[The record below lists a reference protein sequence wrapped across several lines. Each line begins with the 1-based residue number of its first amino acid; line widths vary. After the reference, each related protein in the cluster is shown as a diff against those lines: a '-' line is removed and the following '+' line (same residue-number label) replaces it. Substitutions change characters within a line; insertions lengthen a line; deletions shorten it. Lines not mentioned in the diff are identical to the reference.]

1 MADEGRKR
9 KMQRK
14 KGANL
19 MKNLFKKIGALL
31 VAAVM
36 VLSMCT
42 AVFAD
47 DTTEATITVKTPD
60 GNALAINGENPATI
74 WCIQVIE
81 PDQTAETGWKFTT
94 ETVETVFKSNLGN
107 VDAQTAIK
115 MLANKAGQDAG
126 QQSLK
131 YANVGTATSAQFEAA
146 LAAVTKNATNTNK
159 VSANPIPV
167 TKAGVYAIKAAQD
180 GYTYKEMAAYVGFS
194 DSMTVTGNVDVAA
207 KRSSKVIEKNV
218 EETETDHV
226 VAIGDVKTY
235 TVKTEVPAFTPTDAN
250 KYFAVKDEITGAE
263 YVKDGENV
271 AVTVTV
277 DGKPIKDYKIVM
289 GTGNFTIIL
298 KDNRADKEIV
308 DAKVKENNEPVINDS
323 NSYYAKEVV
332 VTYQATI
339 TDVTA
344 RNTAY
349 GNVGS
354 DKKSSTPVD
363 LYTGTIKVI
372 KKETNSKKLL
382 PNAKFVVYREN
393 NGKKEYAKLTKDGKL
408 AGWTEAV
415 NSDVKDDIKNG
426 NTNDIGIIVTDAKG
440 EATVSGLDLGKY
452 YFEEVEAPT
461 GYSLDATPN
470 EVTVTLK
477 ENATVAKAS
486 TDVISNPINKYNTKL
501 NSLPSTGG
509 MGTYLF
515 TIIGVVVMAG
525 AAGAFF
531 ISRRKGSEE

>member
-1 MADEGRKR
+1 
-9 KMQRK
+9 
-14 KGANL
+14 

-47 DTTEATITVKTPD
+47 DTTQAKITVKTPD
-60 GNALAINGENPATI
+60 GDLVLGGSDNTTI
-74 WCIQVIE
+74 WCVQVIE
-81 PDQTAETGWKFTT
+81 PDTTTETGWKFSNG
-94 ETVETVFKSNLGN
+94 VESAFTSNFGSN

-115 MLANKAGQDAG
+115 MLANKAAQDNGQN
-126 QQSLK
+126 LK
-131 YANVGTATSAQFEAA
+131 YANVAVATSEQFEKA
-146 LAAVTKNATNTNK
+146 LAAVNVTDANK
-159 VSANPIPV
+159 VTENPIEV
-167 TKAGVYAIKAAQD
+167 DKAGVYAIKAAQD

-194 DSMTVTGNVDVAA
+194 DSMTVTGKVDVAA

-218 EETETDHV
+218 EETEKDHV

-250 KYFAVKDEITGAE
+250 KYFAVSDKITGAE
-263 YVKDGENV
+263 YVKNGKDV

-289 GTGNFTIIL
+289 GTENFTIIL
-298 KDNRADKEIV
+298 KDNRAGEEAV
-308 DAKVKENNEPVINDS
+308 DAKVTENNEPVINNS
-323 NSYYAKEVV
+323 NSYYAKKLV
-332 VTYQATI
+332 VTYQAKI

-344 RNTAY
+344 TNTAS
-349 GNVGS
+349 GNVGG
-354 DKKSSTPVD
+354 DEKSSTPVN

-372 KKETNSKKLL
+372 KKETNSDKLL
-382 PNAKFVVYREN
+382 PNAKFVVYRMN
-393 NGKKEYAKLTKDGKL
+393 DGKKEYAKLTNGKL

-415 NSDVKDDIKNG
+415 NKDYDVKPDIKNG
-426 NTNDIGIIVTDAKG
+426 NTKNIGIIVTDDKG
-440 EATVSGLDLGKY
+440 EATVSGLDLGDY

-470 EVTVTLK
+470 KVTVTLK
-477 ENATVAKAS
+477 ENVKEAS
-486 TDVISNPINKYNTKL
+486 TTTDVISNPLTKYNTTL

>member
-1 MADEGRKR
+1 
-9 KMQRK
+9 
-14 KGANL
+14 
-19 MKNLFKKIGALL
+19 MKNLFKKVGALL

-47 DTTEATITVKTPD
+47 DTTNATITVTTPD
-60 GNALAINGENPATI
+60 GNPLAITGDKAATI

-94 ETVETVFKSNLGN
+94 DAVETAFKSNLGN

-115 MLANKAGQDAG
+115 MLANKAAQDAG
-126 QQSLK
+126 QNLK
-131 YANVGTATSAQFEAA
+131 YANVEPATSAQFEAA
-146 LAAVTKNATNTNK
+146 LAAVTKDATDADK
-159 VSANPIPV
+159 VTANPIPV
-167 TKAGVYAIKAAQD
+167 TEAGVYAIKAAQD

-194 DSMTVTGNVDVAA
+194 DSMTVTGNVNVAA

-218 EETETDHV
+218 EETEKDHV

-250 KYFAVKDEITGAE
+250 KYFAVKDIITGAE
-263 YVKDGENV
+263 YVKNGENV

-277 DGKPIKDYKIVM
+277 DGKEIEDYKIVM
-289 GTGNFTIIL
+289 GTGTFTIIL
-298 KDNRADKEIV
+298 KDNRADQEAV
-308 DAKVKENNEPVINDS
+308 DAKVTGDNESVINDS

-344 RNTAY
+344 TNTAY
-349 GNVGS
+349 GNVGT
-354 DKKSSTPVD
+354 DEKSSTPIK

-372 KKETNSKKLL
+372 KKDTNNDKKLL
-382 PNAKFVVYREN
+382 PNAKFVVYRM
-393 NGKKEYAKLTKDGKL
+393 NGETKEYAKLTEDGKL
-408 AGWTEAV
+408 AGWTKAI
-415 NSDVKDDIKNG
+415 NSDVKKDIKDGNKNG
-426 NTNDIGIIVTDAKG
+426 IGIIVTDENG
-440 EATVSGLDLGKY
+440 EATVSGLDLGEY

-470 EVTVTLK
+470 KVEVTLAENVT
-477 ENATVAKAS
+477 EASKAA
-486 TDVISNPINKYNTKL
+486 DVISNPLTKLNTKL

-531 ISRRKGSEE
+531 ISRRRGSEE

>member
-1 MADEGRKR
+1 
-9 KMQRK
+9 
-14 KGANL
+14 

-47 DTTEATITVKTPD
+47 DTTNATITVKTPD

-115 MLANKAGQDAG
+115 MLANKAWQDAG

-131 YANVGTATSAQFEAA
+131 YANVGIATSAQFEAA
-146 LAAVTKNATNTNK
+146 LAAVTKDATDANK

-194 DSMTVTGNVDVAA
+194 DSMTVTGNVNVDA

-218 EETETDHV
+218 EETDHV

-250 KYFAVKDEITGAE
+250 KYFAVKDAITGAE
-263 YVKDGENV
+263 YVKNGEDV

-289 GTGNFTIIL
+289 GKGTFTIIL
-298 KDNRADKEIV
+298 KDNRADKEAV
-308 DAKVKENNEPVINDS
+308 DAKVTANNESVINDS

-332 VTYQATI
+332 VTYRATI

-344 RNTAY
+344 TNTAY

-354 DKKSSTPVD
+354 DEKSSTPVG

-372 KKETNSKKLL
+372 KKETNSDKLL

-393 NGKKEYAKLTKDGKL
+393 NGKKEYAKLTDDGKL
-408 AGWTEAV
+408 AGWTEDV

-426 NTNDIGIIVTDAKG
+426 NTNGIGIIVTDAKG
-440 EATVSGLDLGKY
+440 EATVSGLDLGDY

-461 GYSLDATPN
+461 GYSLDANPN
-470 EVTVTLK
+470 KVTVTLK
-477 ENATVAKAS
+477 KKVKEASAT
-486 TDVISNPINKYNTKL
+486 TDVISNPLTKYNTTL